1 MLGYIGMNDL
11 FDKIHEIGI
20 VPVVAIDD
28 ASDAVPLAEAL
39 VKGGL
44 HIAEITFRTDAAEEA
59 IKAIAGNVKQMIVGA
74 GTVLTNEQIDR
85 AVNAGASFI
94 VSPGFN
100 PKTLEYALSKGICMI
115 PGTATPGE
123 MEQAMGYGLDVVK
136 FFPAEL
142 NGGLAML
149 KALAGPY
156 RNLRWMPTGGINADN
171 IADYLSFDKVI
182 ACGGTWMVSKN
193 LIADKKWDEITAL
206 CIEAVKKKQ
215 AIGR

>member
-1 MLGYIGMNDL
+1 MNDL
-11 FDKIHEIGI
+11 LNKIHDIAI

-28 ASDAVPLAEAL
+28 ASDAIPLANAL

-44 HIAEITFRTDAAEEA
+44 PIAEITFRTDAAEQA
-59 IKAIAGNVKQMIVGA
+59 IRAITSEVPQMIVGA
-74 GTVLTNEQIDR
+74 GTVLTTDQMDKAI
-85 AVNAGASFI
+85 AAGASFV

-100 PKTLEYALSKGICMI
+100 PKTLEHALSKGICMI

-123 MEQAMGYGLDVVK
+123 MEQAMGYGLDAVK

-156 RNLRWMPTGGINADN
+156 RTLKWMPTGGINADN
-171 IADYLSFDKVI
+171 ITDYLSFDRVL
-182 ACGGTWMVSKN
+182 ACGGTWMVNKS
-193 LIADKKWDEITAL
+193 LIAAKKWDEITAL
-206 CIEAVKKKQ
+206 CSDAVKKKQ
-215 AIGR
+215 EIGR